1 MRILIADD
9 HEVVREGLR
18 TLLQTL
24 DDIDVVGEAGSVQ
37 GSIETAERERPD
49 LVIMDVRLSD
59 GSGVEACKAIREI
72 DPSIKVIM
80 LTAFPDEHAVLGSIV
95 AGASGYLL
103 KQARSKDLV
112 ESIRRVGRGE
122 SLLDPAITHAVF
134 ERIRA
139 GANQNEKLNKITTD
153 REIAILKL
161 IADGMTNKQIGSTL
175 FLSEKTV
182 KNYVSGILFKLT
194 LSRRA
199 EAAAYFVR
207 HYGSQD
213 S

>member
-18 TLLQTL
+18 TLLQAL

-37 GSIETAERERPD
+37 GIIETAKQKRPD

-72 DPSIKVIM
+72 DPSTKVIM

-122 SLLDPAITHAVF
+122 SLLDPAITQAVF
-134 ERIRA
+134 ERIRS
-139 GANQNEKLNKITTD
+139 GANQNEMLNDTPTD
-153 REIAILKL
+153 RDIAILKL
-161 IADGMTNKQIGSTL
+161 IADGMTNKQIANTL

-182 KNYVSGILFKLT
+182 KNYVSGILFKLN

-207 HYGSQD
+207 HYGAQD
-213 S
+213 L